1 MFLNEESEE
10 TMIENKVVIVDDDEG
25 IRNLVKDVLERENFK
40 VIACQDTEEGY
51 KRILKSKPDLVILD
65 VKMPQIGGIE
75 LCRLLR
81 ENAETK
87 NMPIIMLTVE
97 SSETDKIIGF
107 GVGADDY
114 VTKPFSNKEF
124 VARVKSLLRRAS
136 RKDESNVLECDGLVM
151 NLDSRTV
158 TVNKKEI
165 SLRPKEFDLLH
176 TFLLRPNFVLNR
188 DFILENVFEYNVAVT
203 TRTIDTHIKNLRQAL
218 GSWSKRIE
226 TVFGRGFKF
235 VPDQNS
241 KKK

>member
-1 MFLNEESEE
+1 MV
-10 TMIENKVVIVDDDEG
+10 ENKIVVVDDDEG
-25 IRNLVKDVLERENFK
+25 IRNLVKDVLEEENFK
-40 VIACQDTEEGY
+40 VIACQDTDEGY

-114 VTKPFSNKEF
+114 ITKPFSNKEL
-124 VARVKSLLRRAS
+124 VARVQSLLRRS
-136 RKDESNVLECDGLVM
+136 KRKEESNILECDGLVM

-158 TVNKKEI
+158 TINKKEI
-165 SLRPKEFDLLH
+165 TLRPKEFDLLH

-188 DFILENVFEYNVAVT
+188 DFILENVFDYNVAVT

-218 GSWSKRIE
+218 GPWSKRIE

-235 VPDQNS
+235 VPDQKNT

>member
-1 MFLNEESEE
+1 
-10 TMIENKVVIVDDDEG
+10 MIESKIIIVDDDESL
-25 IRNLVKDVLERENFK
+25 RSLVKDILEKENFK
-40 VIACQDTEEGY
+40 VITCADTDEGY
-51 KRILKSKPDLVILD
+51 KRTLKSKPDLAVLD
-65 VKMPQIGGIE
+65 IKMPQIGGIE

-87 NMPIIMLTVE
+87 NLPIIMLTVE

-114 VTKPFSNKEF
+114 ITKPFSNKEF
-124 VARVKSLLRRAS
+124 VARVKSLLRRHS
-136 RKDESNVLECDGLVM
+136 RKDESNIIECDGLVM

-158 TVNKKEI
+158 TVNNKEI
-165 SLRPKEFDLLH
+165 ILRPKEFDLLH

-235 VPDQNS
+235 VPDKNN